1 MTSIRLI
8 RPEIRAERAYRVP
21 TTTEAE
27 AKVDQNESPFDL
39 PEAVK
44 QAALEE
50 AMAAPWNRY
59 PDDRPHRLIAALAD
73 RWSIPVEALIVG
85 HGSNE
90 IAHTIGLCFLSA
102 GTPIV
107 LPHPMFA
114 LYASVARMH
123 GARLIEIDPR
133 PDFGHDARSILD
145 SAVEANA
152 PLTIVTTPNN
162 PTGQS
167 ISHEDLDALAA
178 GVPGVLLIDEAYHE
192 FVTGPTALDLVTRH
206 DNVLVMRTFSKAM
219 GMAGVRLGTLV
230 GAPDLIQEIEKARVP
245 FLVDRWGEALGLAML
260 DHQDLIADRVRPLVA
275 SRDAL
280 CGWMH
285 TVPGVEALPSDANFF
300 LFRTPLAA
308 SALREQMAARGVLIR
323 DVTGYPAL
331 APQEGTPGWARVS
344 IGTDAENAAFRE
356 ALLAV
361 LHDADASR
369 GDG

>member
-1 MTSIRLI
+1 MSSIHLI
-8 RPEIRAERAYRVP
+8 RPEIRAEKAYRVP
-21 TTTEAE
+21 TTTDVE

-44 QAALEE
+44 QAALQE
-50 AMAAPWNRY
+50 AVAAPWNRY

-73 RWSIPVEALIVG
+73 RWEIPTESLIVG

-90 IAHTIGLCFLSA
+90 IAHTIGLCFLSH
-102 GTPIV
+102 GTPVV

-123 GARLIEIDPR
+123 GAQLIEVDPS
-133 PDFGHDARSILD
+133 PDFGHDASSILN
-145 SAVEANA
+145 AAKEANA

-167 ISHEDLDALAA
+167 ISHEDLNALAE

-192 FVTGPTALDLVTRH
+192 FVTGPTALDLAKRH

-230 GAPDLIQEIEKARVP
+230 GSPELIQEIEKARVP

-260 DHQDLIADRVRPLVA
+260 DHADLIADRVRQLVA

-280 CGWMH
+280 FGWMH
-285 TVPGVEALPSDANFF
+285 TVPGVETVPSDANFF
-300 LFRTPLAA
+300 LFRTPLDA
-308 SALREQMAARGVLIR
+308 SSLRVQMAERGVLIR

-331 APQEGTPGWARVS
+331 APQDGTPGWTRVS
-344 IGTDAENAAFRE
+344 IGTDAENAAFRDT
-356 ALLAV
+356 LTSV
-361 LHDADASR
+361 LRDAGVAA
-369 GDG
+369 

>member
-1 MTSIRLI
+1 MAPIHLI

-39 PEAVK
+39 PESVK
-44 QAALEE
+44 QAAVEQAL
-50 AMAAPWNRY
+50 ATPWNRY
-59 PDDRPHRLIAALAD
+59 PDDRPHRLIVALARQWD
-73 RWSIPVEALIVG
+73 VPAEGLIVG

-90 IAHTIGLCFLSA
+90 IAHTIGLCFLSS
-102 GTPIV
+102 GTPVV

-114 LYASVARMH
+114 LYESVARMH
-123 GARLIEIDPR
+123 GARIVGVDPE
-133 PDFGHDARSILD
+133 PGFGHDVRSIL
-145 SAVEANA
+145 SAATEAEA

-167 ISHEDLDALAA
+167 ISHEDLNELAA

-192 FVTGPTALDLVTRH
+192 FVTGPTALDLLTRH

-230 GAPDLIQEIEKARVP
+230 GSPDLIQEIEKARVP

-260 DHQDLIADRVRPLVA
+260 DHADLIADRVRQLVA
-275 SRDAL
+275 GRDELFAWVSGL
-280 CGWMH
+280 D
-285 TVPGVEALPSDANFF
+285 GVEAIPSDANFF

-308 SALREQMAARGVLIR
+308 SALREQMAAHSVLIR
-323 DVTGYPAL
+323 DVSSYPAL
-331 APQEGTPGWARVS
+331 AARDGASGWTRVS
-344 IGTDAENAAFRE
+344 VGTDAENAAFRE
-356 ALLAV
+356 ALTAV
-361 LHDADASR
+361 LQSAGVAT
-369 GDG
+369 

>member
-1 MTSIRLI
+1 MAPIHLI

-21 TTTEAE
+21 TTTDVE

-39 PEAVK
+39 PESVK
-44 QAALEE
+44 QAALEQ
-50 AMAAPWNRY
+50 ALAAPWNRY
-59 PDDRPHRLIAALAD
+59 PDDRPHRLIAALAAK
-73 RWSIPVEALIVG
+73 WGIPTESLIVG

-90 IAHTIGLCFLSA
+90 IAHTIGLCFLRE
-102 GTPIV
+102 GIPVV

-123 GARLIEIDPR
+123 GAQVIEVDPG
-133 PDFGHDARSILD
+133 PDFGHNASSILD
-145 SAVEANA
+145 AAVKANA

-167 ISHEDLDALAA
+167 ISYDDLDLLAA

-192 FVTGPTALDLVTRH
+192 FVTGPTALDLVAKH

-219 GMAGVRLGTLV
+219 GMAGVRIGTLV

-260 DHQDLIADRVRPLVA
+260 DHGELIADRVRQLVA
-275 SRDAL
+275 GRDELYAWVSGL
-280 CGWMH
+280 E
-285 TVPGVEALPSDANFF
+285 GVEAVPSDANFF
-300 LFRTPLAA
+300 LFRTPLDA

-331 APQEGTPGWARVS
+331 ASRDGRSGWTRVS
-344 IGTDAENAAFRE
+344 IGTEKENAAFRSALTVVLQE
-356 ALLAV
+356 AGV
-361 LHDADASR
+361 LT
-369 GDG
+369 